1 MNIRKL
7 KRGLASTKKQILSDQ
22 LAFITMIHFPGI
34 EMSDDVSCADC
45 QDFCSGVCPGEGR
58 KGEAVLDCMMKHL
71 EGAEF
76 SEHLGPLP
84 KNR

>member
-7 KRGLASTKKQILSDQ
+7 KRGLAPTKKQILTDQ

-34 EMSDDVSCADC
+34 EMNDDVSCADC
-45 QDFCSGVCPGEGR
+45 QDFHSGVCPGEGR

-76 SEHLGPLP
+76 SEHLGPP
-84 KNR
+84 QKNG